1 MATANRAPKQ
11 WCLTRT
17 ESINSYENWRSNLI
31 YVLSLDQS
39 FAPFLAEGVTW
50 QKRAPTVEHRGF
62 ADDGED
68 VPVAQRRT
76 AAQKAASLELM
87 LGQIANF
94 CPIITRN
101 RIIKASTSLS
111 DIWQAIRLHFGFQAT
126 GGFFLDIANIKQEP
140 NERPEDLYQRLT
152 AAVEDN
158 LLTTE
163 GGITHQGEAVTADE
177 EVTPSLE
184 NMIVLLWLKML
195 HPDLPALVKQ
205 RYGSEL
211 RHKTLASIKPEIS
224 LALTSLLDELHSN
237 EEIRTLRLE
246 QTRKPFS
253 RAQQGRSR
261 RSKPTL
267 QKKACPLCQQAGR
280 PVFDHYLSVCPYLP
294 EQDKKYM
301 VRTRAV
307 EVADDSDVNPSDE
320 EEPSV
325 LRTETTS
332 FADDQS
338 PLLSRVTVRASPHL
352 EVFHGGQP
360 IRILLDSGAESSMIR
375 ADEAKRLGL
384 RINPNTSQTP
394 SQADGGQ
401 MTGILGECRTTFYRR
416 KSPLRFDALVVT
428 DLASPIIAG
437 SPFLEA
443 NGFTINFQTRQIHL
457 PDGSIT
463 DYSPSSKPPQPRIHR
478 ITNNLLRMH
487 DKSTTLWPNDYLEL
501 QLPAALDNY
510 PDVALEPRQNSLSP
524 EHLAAFQ
531 QGTYRNIAGYV
542 RVPNISSSPVHVTKH
557 MHLFNAIPVVPVEE
571 IPPDNKL
578 HVPTE
583 LTVPTHVPMHKP
595 EAFSSDTVQL
605 DPDNI
610 LSSTQRY
617 RMSSVLQNFDE
628 VFNTNFPGYNG
639 AVGPIHAVVNMGP
652 AQPPQRKG
660 RLPLYGRN
668 RLVQLQQ
675 ELDELETRGVIG
687 TPESADTV
695 VEYLNPSFLVNKPNG
710 GHRLVTA
717 FTDVAKYCKPQPSL
731 LPNINQVLRQ
741 IACWKYIIVS
751 DLTAAYHQIPLHPTS
766 RKYCGIVTPFKG
778 IRVYCRSAMGMP
790 GSETA
795 LEELM
800 SRALGDLLMQGVVA
814 KIADDLYCGGNSFEE
829 LLANWNAVLK
839 ALHNCALRL
848 SPTKTV
854 ICPAKTTILGWH
866 WNQGTI
872 SASHHTL
879 CTLATASPPPSVT
892 ALRSYIGS
900 YKALSRVI
908 PGTSVLLGPLDD
920 MVAGRS
926 SSDTIQWTDDK
937 LSLFRK
943 AQRGLDA
950 HQAVVLPR
958 PDDELWITTDAAVRP
973 AGIGATLF
981 IRRDNNTRVAG
992 FFSCKLKKYQRQ
1004 WLPCELEALAITS
1017 ALKHF
1022 KPYLIQ
1028 TTKPAF
1034 ILTDSKPCV
1043 EAVEKLR
1050 RGEFSYSP
1058 RVSTFLAAVSQF
1070 PITVKHIGGKYNLST
1085 DFASRHPLE
1094 CTDSHCQI
1102 CSFVQALSEEPVIN
1116 TATVGKDSDLSSPIY
1131 TSRSAWI
1138 AIQSSCASLR
1148 RVYAHLQ
1155 QGTRPSKKEKNIADI
1170 KAYLS
1175 KAIITTDGLL
1185 VVPNRDMFGV
1195 ARDRIVVPR
1204 TVVHGLAT
1212 AIHLKLGHPTQ
1223 HQLKAVMS
1231 RYFYAL
1237 SMDAVVQKV
1246 TTACDQCTALKCRI
1260 PVPPTFT
1267 TESPPQTIFTTFAA
1281 DVMKRARQNI
1291 LVVRECSTSYTTTQ
1305 IIPDETS
1312 STLRDGLITLC
1323 TPLHLLDG
1331 PPATIRCD
1339 PAPGFQT
1346 LIKDSWLA
1354 ENRLQIDIGEYKNI
1368 NKNPVAERAIREIR
1382 EELCKI
1388 DPLGQPIT
1396 PAQLAVVTAHVNA
1409 KVRSNGLSSRE
1420 YLFQR
1425 DQFNGKQIPLSDKS
1439 LLEDQNRRRLDNH
1452 TPSANSKTPTTKV
1465 KIAPPITVG
1474 DLVYLYADKTKSQTR
1489 NKYIVTAVHR
1499 DFAYIS
1505 KFIGRQLRS
1514 RSYKIRLAECYLVPN
1529 QVPPHDRHPA
1539 CSEEESE
1546 SEYAS
1551 SDERQNFP
1559 APPDLQATPP
1569 PVPEMDQY
1577 QNFPV
1582 PPDILATPP
1591 AVAVR
1596 EHHPPDPPS
1605 APAPRR
1611 SGRPTQPPDYLKDFI
1626 TT

>member
-1 MATANRAPKQ
+1 
-11 WCLTRT
+11 
-17 ESINSYENWRSNLI
+17 
-31 YVLSLDQS
+31 
-39 FAPFLAEGVTW
+39 
-50 QKRAPTVEHRGF
+50 
-62 ADDGED
+62 
-68 VPVAQRRT
+68 
-76 AAQKAASLELM
+76 
-87 LGQIANF
+87 
-94 CPIITRN
+94 
-101 RIIKASTSLS
+101 
-111 DIWQAIRLHFGFQAT
+111 
-126 GGFFLDIANIKQEP
+126 
-140 NERPEDLYQRLT
+140 
-152 AAVEDN
+152 
-158 LLTTE
+158 
-163 GGITHQGEAVTADE
+163 
-177 EVTPSLE
+177 
-184 NMIVLLWLKML
+184 ML

-211 RHKTLASIKPEIS
+211 RHKTIASIKPEIS

-253 RAQQGRSR
+253 RVQQGRSR
-261 RSKPTL
+261 RSKPML

-294 EQDKKYM
+294 KQDKKYM

-325 LRTETTS
+325 LCTETTS
-332 FADDQS
+332 FAEDQP

-352 EVFHGGQP
+352 VVFHGGQP
-360 IRILLDSGAESSMIR
+360 IRILLDLGAESSMIR

-401 MTGILGECRTTFYRR
+401 MTVRYPRR

-487 DKSTTLWPNDYLEL
+487 DKTTTLCPNDYLEL

-510 PDVALEPRQNSLSP
+510 LDVALEPRQNSLSL

-557 MHLFNAIPVVPVEE
+557 MHLFNATPVVPVAE
-571 IPPDNKL
+571 IPPDNML

-583 LTVPTHVPMHKP
+583 NTVPTHVPVHKP
-595 EAFSSDTVQL
+595 EAFSSDTAQL

-610 LSSTQRY
+610 LSSTQQY

-639 AVGPIHAVVNMGP
+639 AVGPILAVVNIGP

-675 ELDELETRGVIG
+675 KLDELKTRGVI
-687 TPESADTV
+687 
-695 VEYLNPSFLVNKPNG
+695 
-710 GHRLVTA
+710 
-717 FTDVAKYCKPQPSL
+717 AKYCKPQPSL

-751 DLTAAYHQIPLHPTS
+751 DLTSAYHQIPLHPTS
-766 RKYCGIVTPFKG
+766 RKYCGIVTPFKFKG

-795 LEELM
+795 LEEQM

-829 LLANWNAVLK
+829 LHTNWNAVLRHCTT
-839 ALHNCALRL
+839 AHYGCPQPRL
-848 SPTKTV
+848 SSALPRRPYLVGTGTRE
-854 ICPAKTTILGWH
+854 PYQLHTTPC
-866 WNQGTI
+866 
-872 SASHHTL
+872 A
-879 CTLATASPPPSVT
+879 LATASPPPSVT

-900 YKALSRVI
+900 SKTLSRVI

-920 MVAGRS
+920 MS
-926 SSDTIQWTDDK
+926 
-937 LSLFRK
+937 
-943 AQRGLDA
+943 
-950 HQAVVLPR
+950 
-958 PDDELWITTDAAVRP
+958 
-973 AGIGATLF
+973 
-981 IRRDNNTRVAG
+981 
-992 FFSCKLKKYQRQ
+992 Q

-1070 PITVKHIGGKYNLST
+1070 PITVKHIGRKYNLST
-1085 DFASRHPLE
+1085 DVASRHPLE

-1116 TATVGKDSDLSSPIY
+1116 TATVCTDSDLSSPIY
-1131 TSRSAWI
+1131 TCRSAWI

-1175 KAIITTDGLL
+1175 KLL
-1185 VVPNRDMFGV
+1185 
-1195 ARDRIVVPR
+1195 
-1204 TVVHGLAT
+1204 TVCWLC
-1212 AIHLKLGHPTQ
+1212 PTGTC
-1223 HQLKAVMS
+1223 
-1231 RYFYAL
+1231 
-1237 SMDAVVQKV
+1237 MDAVVQKV
-1246 TTACDQCTALKCRI
+1246 TPACDQCTAPKCRI

-1267 TESPPQTIFTTFAA
+1267 TEPPPQTIFTTFAA
-1281 DVMKRARQNI
+1281 DVMKRAWQNI

-1346 LIKDSWLA
+1346 LVKDSWLA

-1368 NKNPVAERAIREIR
+1368 NKNPVAERAIRKIR
-1382 EELCKI
+1382 EELCKV

-1396 PAQLAVVTAHVNA
+1396 PAQLAVVTAHA

-1452 TPSANSKTPTTKV
+1452 TPSANSKNPTT
-1465 KIAPPITVG
+1465 
-1474 DLVYLYADKTKSQTR
+1474 
-1489 NKYIVTAVHR
+1489 
-1499 DFAYIS
+1499 

-1514 RSYKIRLAECYLVPN
+1514 RSYKVRLAECYLVPN

-1569 PVPEMDQY
+1569 PVPEMDQTPRHPTCTTHCLLDMTHSLFMACDRPNNICSLVSTDY
-1577 QNFPV
+1577 SKAFDRVSHTVAICRLLELGLRPS
-1582 PPDILATPP
+1582 LARWITDFLTSRIQ
-1591 AVAVR
+1591 AVR
-1596 EHHPPDPPS
+1596 YHGATSDTVPVTCGLPQETLLGPLIFTAYINSAAQQAISKRWKFVDDLNLLEIRNPPTSPS
-1605 APAPRR
+1605 HLQQDLTALDQWSKKSHDASPREVKAPHIPRPLTINNVLLQEVRSMKILGIHLQANMKWNTHVDTIYNKASQRLYLLRKLKHFHLPIDDLVTVYVTYIRPVTEYAAPVWHSGLSTLLCNKLEKVQRR
-1611 SGRPTQPPDYLKDFI
+1611 ALRIILGKDFI
-1626 TT
+1626 SYSKACEQPALPTLKGRR